1 MELTMAF
8 LDELRAARLIAIVRG
23 ADCAA
28 ALASTLTLAE
38 EGMGFIEVSLT
49 TAGALDVIRRARA
62 ALGPDAW
69 LGAGT
74 VVSAADAEAAAAAG
88 ASFIVTPA
96 LGPGADAAAAPAAGA
111 SFIVTPA
118 LGPGVDAAVARG
130 LPVVAGA
137 LTPTEVV
144 SAEAAGAAAVKMFPA
159 SSGGGR
165 DLRGLRGPV
174 PATPFVPVGG
184 VDEDAAREYLA
195 AGAIAIGVG
204 SPLLGDAAAGGPLS
218 GLRERARRYRCIAG
232 RTR

>member
-8 LDELRAARLIAIVRG
+8 LEELRAARLIAIVRG

-28 ALASTLTLAE
+28 ALASTLALAE
-38 EGMGFIEVSLT
+38 EGIGFIEVSLT
-49 TAGALDVIRRARA
+49 TAGALDVIGRARA

-74 VVSAADAEAAAAAG
+74 VLTAADAEAAAG
-88 ASFIVTPA
+88 
-96 LGPGADAAAAPAAGA
+96 AGA

-118 LGPGVDAAVARG
+118 LGPGVDAAIARG

-144 SAEAAGAAAVKMFPA
+144 SAEAAGAAAVKLFPA
-159 SSGGGR
+159 STGGVRYLRALR
-165 DLRGLRGPV
+165 DPF

-204 SPLLGDAAAGGPLS
+204 SPLLGDAARGGPQS
-218 GLRERARRYRCIAG
+218 GLRERARRYLSIAG

>member
-96 LGPGADAAAAPAAGA
+96 LGPG
-111 SFIVTPA
+111 
-118 LGPGVDAAVARG
+118 VDAAVARG

-144 SAEAAGAAAVKMFPA
+144 SAEAAGAAAVKLFPA
-159 SSGGGR
+159 SSGGVRYLRALR
-165 DLRGLRGPV
+165 DPF

-204 SPLLGDAAAGGPLS
+204 SPLLGDAAAGGPLPA
-218 GLRERARRYRCIAG
+218 LRERARRYRSIAG

>member
-8 LDELRAARLIAIVRG
+8 LEELRAARLIAIVRG

-28 ALASTLTLAE
+28 ALASTLALAE

-49 TAGALDVIRRARA
+49 TAGALDVIGRARA

-74 VVSAADAEAAAAAG
+74 VLTAADAEAAAAAG
-88 ASFIVTPA
+88 ASFV
-96 LGPGADAAAAPAAGA
+96 
-111 SFIVTPA
+111 VTPA

-144 SAEAAGAAAVKMFPA
+144 SAEAAGAAAVKLFPA
-159 SSGGGR
+159 SSGGVRYLRALR
-165 DLRGLRGPV
+165 DPF

-218 GLRERARRYRCIAG
+218 GLRERARRYLSIAG